1 MGSDYTLWG
10 RIYFMGSDSSAGNQD
25 TLWGR
30 KVLYGVG
37 NTSFRNMYTLWNLL
51 HSSDEY
57 NILSDES

>member
-1 MGSDYTLWG
+1 VMLIKNVYTLWG

-37 NTSFRNMYTLWNLL
+37 NTSFHFMGSDTLKNQYTL
-51 HSSDEY
+51 
-57 NILSDES
+57 